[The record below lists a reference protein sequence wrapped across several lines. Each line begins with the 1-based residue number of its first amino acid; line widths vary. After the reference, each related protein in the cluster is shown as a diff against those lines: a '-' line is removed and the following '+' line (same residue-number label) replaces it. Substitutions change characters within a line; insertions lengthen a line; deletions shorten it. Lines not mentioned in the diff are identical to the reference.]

1 MLFPHQQI
9 FRISV
14 AFLACQTLIIGNI
27 VQAKETSIP
36 RFYHSS
42 VELAQAN
49 QGELMLN
56 KMNQSMT
63 AAFNDIPTF
72 MNDLSQIES
81 AAQNDQ
87 QLNLLLQKLIPIAT
101 RITGNFAQAYQIGQ
115 QINAMI
121 PANTQEAL
129 IMNQMLTINGQ
140 GAATFAGWI
149 DVFTPMQ
156 QALQTQNVNQFETA
170 ASQLPD
176 VINQTTMFMNVVQNF
191 AQAYNNNNQANTT
204 PSNNN
209 QMTLDQINQLSNIST
224 QMHNTNMNIINK
236 MGASG
241 EWRYNPAT
249 GQDEWISY

>member
-9 FRISV
+9 FRIFV
-14 AFLACQTLIIGNI
+14 AFLACQTLITGNI
-27 VQAKETSIP
+27 VQAKETSVL

-49 QGELMLN
+49 QEELMLN
-56 KMNQSMT
+56 QMNQSMT
-63 AAFNDIPTF
+63 SAFNDIPIF
-72 MNDLSQIES
+72 INDLNQIES

-87 QLNLLLQKLIPIAT
+87 QLNLLLQKLIPMAT
-101 RITGNFAQAYQIGQ
+101 RITGNFAQAHQIGQ

-129 IMNQMLTINGQ
+129 IMNQILTINSQ

-149 DVFTPMQ
+149 DVFVPMQ
-156 QALQTQNVNQFETA
+156 QALQTQNANQFETA
-170 ASQLPD
+170 ASQLPN
-176 VINQTTMFMNVVQNF
+176 VINQTTMFMHVVQNF
-191 AQAYNNNNQANTT
+191 AQGYNNNQTNTT

-224 QMHNTNMNIINK
+224 QMHNTNMNIINN
-236 MGASG
+236 MGGGG